1 MIDIEQVIDRI
12 SKNVK
17 CTESVLRSRMD
28 SVLAE
33 NRAAWMDAGKSE
45 DDCKVNALRIAG
57 RQIKS
62 EGDKLSRS
70 GATLYEGM
78 FISAPRFKDW
88 AELAYKKAAT
98 TLANA
103 DESVMNQLVEQGMM
117 TIYEDNN
124 DGTYTKKYNSSLSRG
139 VALDDSDMEETEVS
153 SLPKG
158 TYDAGNGINFHLIWD
173 NKSPKFP
180 SGDANFKYGNPRP
193 LSEKD
198 RTCQFLGRKQGEKNL
213 ELWSFRFNGAL
224 AEAQPATFMA
234 GTIAMRP
241 AKNGKIAY
249 GKVGVSTFNQDDS
262 LQSIFTDA
270 PDVLVQGIEG
280 IKTLEGGLQ
289 DIEAY
294 VGGLNDKEKWTALAA
309 VISEVVHI
317 DPRDKGGYVITV
329 GDLDIMSTAG
339 TVDIYVPASQEDLV
353 DFAVGSTLLIVGQ
366 PYMSRDNEPRLVTTG
381 WWCAESLGGQI
392 DSSVDAEGWD

>member
-103 DESVMNQLVEQGMM
+103 DESVMTQLVEQGHM

-139 VALDDSDMEETEVS
+139 VALD
-153 SLPKG
+153 
-158 TYDAGNGINFHLIWD
+158 D

-309 VISEVVHI
+309 VISEVIHI

-381 WWCAESLGGQI
+381 WWRAESLGGQI